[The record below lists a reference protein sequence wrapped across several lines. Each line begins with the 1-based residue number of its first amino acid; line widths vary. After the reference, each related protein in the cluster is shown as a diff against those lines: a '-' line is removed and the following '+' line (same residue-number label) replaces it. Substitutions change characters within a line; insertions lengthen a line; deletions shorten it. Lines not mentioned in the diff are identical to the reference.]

1 MSFSGNL
8 STVSFGDILQLVS
21 TGKKTGALLL
31 IRGQQ
36 EKRIYFRD
44 GQVIYAGSDAAEEDR
59 LGQLLIRRGK
69 IAPDQLKAVLQ
80 KQRVAKRRLGEI
92 IIEMRLIDPHELS
105 EALRLQVEEIIY
117 SLFVWGDGEFQFIE
131 SEAPPANSP
140 LTEID
145 TTSVMM
151 EGVRRFDE
159 WSKIR
164 DALPPAHTVL
174 QICPAPIAAGGEISL
189 SSEDLEMLALIDG
202 RRRADEIMQS
212 FTRGEYAAARSVYKL
227 IELSIV
233 EPAAHGEDERGDP
246 EELGDVFDLVFKL
259 YSHSLSRIHQEVT
272 DLLGVGG
279 ERLFLRPA
287 HRKIE
292 PGLFDSLTGGDT
304 ESTRESFLR
313 VAESIP
319 VNLRLHKILS
329 HTAILLQDRLKLV
342 RDCLGDHVASRLA
355 QAVQKEVA
363 VLLAQKR
370 SLADKYDIDR
380 EFAESLNMP

>member
-21 TGKKTGALLL
+21 SGKKTGALLL

-44 GQVIYAGSDAAEEDR
+44 GHVIYAGSDAAEEDR

-80 KQRVAKRRLGEI
+80 KQRVAQKRLGEI
-92 IIEMRLIDPHELS
+92 IVEMRLIDPHELS

-131 SEAPPANSP
+131 GEAPPANSP

-145 TTSVMM
+145 TMSVMM

-174 QICPAPIAAGGEISL
+174 QIRPTPIAAGGEISL

-202 RRRADEIMQS
+202 HRRADEIMQS

-227 IELSIV
+227 IELGIV
-233 EPAAHGEDERGDP
+233 EPAAHGEGERGNP
-246 EELGDVFDLVFKL
+246 EELRNVFDLVFKL

-272 DLLGVGG
+272 DLLGTGG
-279 ERLFLRPA
+279 EQLFLRPTG
-287 HRKIE
+287 RQIE

-319 VNLRLHKILS
+319 ANLRLHKILS

-370 SLADKYDIDR
+370 SLADKYDIGR